1 MISSKTSF
9 LALIG
14 NPVNHSLSPIMQNA
28 AIKYLGLDLVYL
40 AIPCKDEDF
49 NSTIN
54 TLKKINCK
62 GLNIT
67 IPFKEK
73 VLDLCSEI
81 SPTAKKIKAINTL
94 KLNEKNEW
102 SGTNTDIE
110 GFIYPLKKYDL
121 KEKKGIVLGSGGA
134 SRAAIQG
141 LLELKLS
148 EINVISRNKNTLKRI
163 LNDFP
168 EDIKGIIY
176 EESNVLNNDLIAEAD
191 VIVNST
197 PVGMKGITNEENFI
211 PFGKNL
217 WKALSSKTIIYDL
230 IYNPRPTEL
239 LKYGLKKNCIAID
252 GLDMLVAQGA
262 KSLSYWTEVEEVPIE
277 IMKDAL
283 KNSLKI

>member
-1 MISSKTSF
+1 MINSKTSF

-14 NPVNHSLSPIMQNA
+14 NPVSHSLSPIMQNA
-28 AIKYLGLDLVYL
+28 AIKYLGLNLVYL
-40 AIPCKDEDF
+40 AFPCEDKNF
-49 NSTIN
+49 ISTIN

-81 SPTAKKIKAINTL
+81 SPAAKKIKAINTL

-102 SGTNTDIE
+102 NGTNTDIE
-110 GFIYPLKKYDL
+110 GFIYPLNKYDL

-141 LLELKLS
+141 LLELELS
-148 EINVISRNKNTLKRI
+148 EINVISRNNNTLKKI

-168 EDIKGIIY
+168 DIIKGIIY
-176 EESNVLNNDLIAEAD
+176 DESSSVNNELIENAD
-191 VIVNST
+191 IIVNST
-197 PVGMKGITNEENFI
+197 PVGMERITNEENLL
-211 PFGKNL
+211 PFGKDF

-239 LKYGLKKNCIAID
+239 LKFGLKKNCIAID
-252 GLDMLVAQGA
+252 GLEMLVAQGA
-262 KSLSYWTEVEEVPIE
+262 KSLSYWTNGLEIPIE
-277 IMKDAL
+277 IMKESL
-283 KNSLKI
+283 KNYL

>member
-1 MISSKTSF
+1 MINSKTSF

-14 NPVNHSLSPIMQNA
+14 NPVSHSLSPIMQNA
-28 AIKYLGLDLVYL
+28 AIKYLGLNLVYL
-40 AIPCKDEDF
+40 AFPCEDKNF
-49 NSTIN
+49 ISTIN

-81 SPTAKKIKAINTL
+81 SPAAKKIKAINTL

-102 SGTNTDIE
+102 NGTNTDIE
-110 GFIYPLKKYDL
+110 GFIYPLNKYDL

-141 LLELKLS
+141 LLELELS
-148 EINVISRNKNTLKRI
+148 EINVISRNNNTLKKI

-168 EDIKGIIY
+168 DIIKGIIY
-176 EESNVLNNDLIAEAD
+176 DESSSVNNELIENAD
-191 VIVNST
+191 IIVNST
-197 PVGMKGITNEENFI
+197 PVGMERITNEENLL
-211 PFGKNL
+211 PFGKHF
-217 WKALSSKTIIYDL
+217 WQALSSKTIIYDL

-239 LKYGLKKNCIAID
+239 LKFGLKKNCIAID
-252 GLDMLVAQGA
+252 GLEMLVAQGA
-262 KSLSYWTEVEEVPIE
+262 KSLSYWTNGLEIPIE
-277 IMKDAL
+277 IMKESL
-283 KNSLKI
+283 KNYL

>member
-54 TLKKINCK
+54 ALKKINCK

-73 VLDLCSEI
+73 VFDLCSEI

-94 KLNEKNEW
+94 KLNQKNEW

-148 EINVISRNKNTLKRI
+148 EINVISRNKNTLKKI

-176 EESNVLNNDLIAEAD
+176 EESNILNNDLIAEAD

-197 PVGMKGITNEENFI
+197 PVGMQGITNEENFI

-230 IYNPRPTEL
+230 IYNPRQTEL